1 MKMLDTF
8 AGAGGWE
15 IAARELG
22 WTDIDRVENWAPAN
36 ATAAAA
42 GFGEPVALDVR
53 EYHPE
58 RGPWGGPHDLQTH
71 SPSCRTFAISG
82 KGEGRKVLQDIIE
95 CVRIMGAGSS
105 TYGGEIHPD
114 AALTLEPMR
123 LILEGHPR
131 AVALEQAPSVLPI
144 WEAYA
149 DVMRARGYAVWT
161 GVVSSEQYGVPQ
173 IRKRAVLLARRDQDT
188 IGGPVATHSAF
199 YPRDPDR
206 LDPGVASWVSMA
218 DALGWGMT
226 RRPSMTVTGGGSY
239 TGGAEPFG
247 NAARQGMLREMELA
261 GHWTFKRPATTVLG
275 DPRIAAP
282 GHRDRSTG
290 GERHHARSI
299 RCAPEECA
307 ALQTFPD
314 GYPFQG
320 NKGERH
326 QQIGNAVPPLLA
338 RALLKELLP

>member
-1 MKMLDTF
+1 MRMLDTF

-15 IAARELG
+15 VAARNLG
-22 WTDIDRVENWAPAN
+22 WADIDRVENWAPAN
-36 ATAAAA
+36 ATAEAA
-42 GFGEPVALDVR
+42 GFGAPVALDVR
-53 EYHPE
+53 DYHTEPG
-58 RGPWGGPHDLQTH
+58 RHDLQTH

-82 KGEGRKVLQDIIE
+82 KGEGRAQLNLIRTA
-95 CVRIMGAGSS
+95 VRWIGDGSEWRLAG
-105 TYGGEIHPD
+105 IHPD
-114 AALTLEPMR
+114 AALTLEPLR
-123 LILEGHPR
+123 LILQGMPR

-144 WEAYA
+144 WVAYA
-149 DVMRARGYAVWT
+149 DVMRDRGYAVWV

-173 IRKRAVLLARRDQDT
+173 IRKRAALLARRDRAAID
-188 IGGPVATHSAF
+188 GPVPTHSAF
-199 YPRDPDR
+199 YPRDPGR
-206 LDPGVASWVSMA
+206 LDPGVAPWVSMA

-226 RRPSMTVTGGGSY
+226 KRPSMTVTGGGSY

-261 GHWTFKRPATTVLG
+261 GHWAFKRPSTTVLG

-282 GHRDRSTG
+282 GHRDRSSD

-299 RCAPEECA
+299 RCTPEECA
-307 ALQTFPD
+307 TLQTFPE

-338 RALLKELLP
+338 EALLKELLP

>member
-8 AGAGGWE
+8 AGAGGWDVG
-15 IAARELG
+15 ARALG
-22 WTDIDRVENWAPAN
+22 ITNIDRVELWAPAN
-36 ATAAAA
+36 ATADAA
-42 GFGEPVALDVR
+42 GFGPPVALDVR
-53 EYHPE
+53 TYSTAPC
-58 RGPWGGPHDLQTH
+58 RHDIHTH

-82 KGEGRKVLQDIIE
+82 KGEGRAQLSRIIE
-95 CVRIMGAGSS
+95 RVYELGKRGPHCG
-105 TYGGEIHPD
+105 YGIGIHPD
-114 AALTLEPMR
+114 AALTLEPLR
-123 LILEGHPR
+123 LILEGQPR
-131 AVALEQAPSVLPI
+131 AAACEQAPSVLPI

-173 IRKRAVLLARRDQDT
+173 VRKRAVLLARRDQDT
-188 IGGPVATHSAF
+188 IGGPAATHSAF
-199 YPRDPDR
+199 YPRDPER
-206 LDPGVASWVSMA
+206 LDPGTLPWVSMA

-226 RRPSMTVTGGGSY
+226 KRPSMTVTGGGSY

-261 GHWTFKRPATTVLG
+261 GHWTFKRPAITVLG

-282 GHRDRSTG
+282 GHWDRSPD

-299 RCAPEECA
+299 RCTPEECA
-307 ALQTFPD
+307 TLQTFPD

-338 RALLKELLP
+338 QALLKVLL